1 MAIRLKF
8 SIDNPI
14 NPEDLLTLVLQEP
27 EMKLPQDTPRQRR
40 NAPDGRPPIVE
51 THIVL
56 PAIDFWL
63 IVYGTDEM
71 WREGTYETM
80 QIAPRV
86 GFTINYGVEVS
97 DDEFLGLFA
106 YVLRSLEGDALL
118 TFDGASPILRRKDG
132 VILINAG
139 GGYYNKEPFR
149 SMLPPPVQ
157 EGKIPW

>member
-1 MAIRLKF
+1 MSIRLVF

-14 NPEDLLTLVLQEP
+14 SPDDLLTLVLQEP
-27 EMKLPQDTPRQRR
+27 EMKLPLASPRQRR
-40 NAPDGRPPIVE
+40 EGSNGPIVE
-51 THIVL
+51 SHVVL
-56 PAIDFWL
+56 PTFDFW
-63 IVYGTDEM
+63 IGVSVEDEM

-86 GFTINYGVEVS
+86 GFTIQYRGGLCG
-97 DDEFLGLFA
+97 DGFLGLFA
-106 YVLRSLEGDALL
+106 YLLRSLEGDALL
-118 TFDGASPILRRKDG
+118 TLDGASPILRRKDG

-139 GGYYNKEPFR
+139 GGYYNEEPFR